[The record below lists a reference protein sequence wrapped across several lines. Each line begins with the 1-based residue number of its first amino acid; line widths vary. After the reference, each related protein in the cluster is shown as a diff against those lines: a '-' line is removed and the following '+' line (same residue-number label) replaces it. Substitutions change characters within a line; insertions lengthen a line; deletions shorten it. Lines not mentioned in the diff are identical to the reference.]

1 MVYRLALLA
10 LFMVALGGCSFISGT
25 SLECG
30 SDGNSTYVKLN
41 QLPQDLSGQ
50 VRHYSRLCGFVYD
63 TEEIANANA
72 APETTDAYGN
82 IPAQLYLRRNQNT
95 LQER

>member
-10 LFMVALGGCSFISGT
+10 LILAALGGCSFISGT

-82 IPAQLYLRRNQNT
+82 VPAAVYLQRYEDS